1 MDDLLF
7 DLPGPR
13 GRRRA
18 RLAGAATLLVAGI
31 LLSEIIQRL
40 AENGHF
46 ALYRWRFLTELPD
59 LLTLLNG
66 LLATLRAGLIA
77 AAIAFVLALG
87 LLVGG
92 RSQRRWPRAS
102 TTLVV
107 HVLRGLPLLLL
118 IYFLARVSDSLGLNI
133 PALAILIAGIVG
145 YHAAL
150 LSEILRGGVNSV
162 GTGQTEAAL
171 SLGVSRRRTFWF
183 VVFPQAFRTM
193 IPALMN
199 ELVVIIKHSALGYVI
214 PYADLL
220 RQGKL
225 MTAAEPQSVL
235 QIFLVVATIYLSV
248 NLTLG
253 TLAARV
259 ERRFLTGTKVSVTAP
274 LRRPLVVEGRVDED
288 QLFAP
293 QSPASRAGAIKSE

>member
-1 MDDLLF
+1 MDDLQF
-7 DLPGPR
+7 DPPGPR

-18 RLAGAATLLVAGI
+18 RLAGAATLVVAGV
-31 LLSEIIQRL
+31 LLAEIIQRL

-46 ALYRWRFLTELPD
+46 APYRWRFLTELPD

-87 LLVGG
+87 LLISG
-92 RSQRRWPRAS
+92 RSPRRWPRAS
-102 TTLVV
+102 TTVVV

-150 LSEILRGGVNSV
+150 LSEILRGGVNAV
-162 GTGQTEAAL
+162 AKGQTEAAL
-171 SLGVSRRRTFWF
+171 SLGVSPRRTFWF
-183 VVFPQAFRTM
+183 VVFPQGFRTM

-199 ELVVIIKHSALGYVI
+199 EMVVIIKHSALGYVI

-235 QIFLVVATIYLSV
+235 QIFLVVAIIYLGV

-253 TLAARV
+253 TLATRV
-259 ERRFLTGTKVSVTAP
+259 ERRFLSG
-274 LRRPLVVEGRVDED
+274 RPLSVA
-288 QLFAP
+288 AP
-293 QSPASRAGAIKSE
+293 PLQPLVAGGIR